1 MAEFGNA
8 LERLRDFLNL
18 GGPILLVLILVIALM
33 WVLIFER
40 LTYLWTEHRCRAH
53 DELAEFAARP
63 DPESWHSAR
72 IYEALMSRLRMRLE
86 HKVPLIKA
94 LAKVCPLL
102 GLLGTVTGMIWI
114 FTVMGLV
121 GNTAPRAIA
130 GGVSTAIITTMAGMV
145 GALSGLFPATYLAR
159 TMQMSMQSIRNDP
172 MRIARTPVEGIR
184 RASPVVRIGVSLVA
198 GCMVCLAL
206 VNMMEAM
213 ARFTGEVVV
222 RESVKFKADYVR
234 VERERRVERRQHKPD
249 RPERPEDQPDVEEV
263 SPELADM
270 PDGGALVI
278 QAPRATLNASLGLD
292 SSVRLGGF
300 IADGDYLPI
309 VKVEPVFP
317 RAAVTRRLEGWV
329 LVSFTV
335 TATGSVK
342 DVMVLESSNEIFHQ
356 AAMQAA
362 EKFRYK
368 PRVSNGEPIEVHGV
382 RNRIWFLFD
391 PDSSMRTEEDV

>member
-1 MAEFGNA
+1 
-8 LERLRDFLNL
+8 
-18 GGPILLVLILVIALM
+18 
-33 WVLIFER
+33 
-40 LTYLWTEHRCRAH
+40 
-53 DELAEFAARP
+53 
-63 DPESWHSAR
+63 
-72 IYEALMSRLRMRLE
+72 
-86 HKVPLIKA
+86 
-94 LAKVCPLL
+94 
-102 GLLGTVTGMIWI
+102 
-114 FTVMGLV
+114 
-121 GNTAPRAIA
+121 
-130 GGVSTAIITTMAGMV
+130 
-145 GALSGLFPATYLAR
+145 
-159 TMQMSMQSIRNDP
+159 
-172 MRIARTPVEGIR
+172 
-184 RASPVVRIGVSLVA
+184 
-198 GCMVCLAL
+198 
-206 VNMMEAM
+206 
-213 ARFTGEVVV
+213 
-222 RESVKFKADYVR
+222 
-234 VERERRVERRQHKPD
+234 
-249 RPERPEDQPDVEEV
+249 
-263 SPELADM
+263 
-270 PDGGALVI
+270 
-278 QAPRATLNASLGLD
+278 LNASLGLD